1 MLSYLLMFIHQH
13 ALDTSRPIGLELE
26 GLGQMLDMKN
36 NGNAIKTYEDQ
47 SQLES
52 GGKQMD
58 LETKLENLVNLS
70 NLGRTVGSRWGL
82 EHVMRWQSNLTG
94 EQAQSRDSGA
104 LKIYG
109 EGVQAVMGG
118 TMMHFGSPA
127 AQRLFHLQVLPT
139 LAPQL
144 RDPALVESVDKMR
157 ARIVKEMG
165 GEKCVVV

>member
-47 SQLES
+47 SHLES

-82 EHVMRWQSNLTG
+82 EHVMRWQSNLVSSPCTR
-94 EQAQSRDSGA
+94 ASLLLRLVLIAHLCYYA
-104 LKIYG
+104 L
-109 EGVQAVMGG
+109 
-118 TMMHFGSPA
+118 
-127 AQRLFHLQVLPT
+127 R
-139 LAPQL
+139 
-144 RDPALVESVDKMR
+144 
-157 ARIVKEMG
+157 
-165 GEKCVVV
+165 

>member
-82 EHVMRWQSNLTG
+82 EHVMRWQSNLVSPPCAG
-94 EQAQSRDSGA
+94 SSSVFFPRNSCPDGSF
-104 LKIYG
+104 LIIYVTS
-109 EGVQAVMGG
+109 E
-118 TMMHFGSPA
+118 TS
-127 AQRLFHLQVLPT
+127 
-139 LAPQL
+139 
-144 RDPALVESVDKMR
+144 
-157 ARIVKEMG
+157 
-165 GEKCVVV
+165 